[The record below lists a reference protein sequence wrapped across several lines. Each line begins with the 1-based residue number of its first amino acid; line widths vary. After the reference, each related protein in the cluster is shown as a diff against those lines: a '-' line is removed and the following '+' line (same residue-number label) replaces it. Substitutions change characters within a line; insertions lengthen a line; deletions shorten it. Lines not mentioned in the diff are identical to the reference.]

1 MTFQVKPVSS
11 AFTWYCLFGLYRV
24 VLTLLS
30 VGKTLD
36 SMFLSVGDILVYLT
50 FMKAIEQ
57 DFHSFTLI
65 R

>member
-11 AFTWYCLFGLYRV
+11 AFIWYCLFGLYRV

-57 DFHSFTLI
+57 DFH
-65 R
+65 

>member
-11 AFTWYCLFGLYRV
+11 AFKWYCLFGLYRV

-57 DFHSFTLI
+57 DFH
-65 R
+65 